1 MQAWK
6 IQTNNI
12 VFCERFSAQMAIEW
26 LRTDN
31 EKRASFLRHYA
42 IYVSHI
48 QRSAAKYCYL
58 WYIFAFFGG
67 KWDSKIWHCNFFHL
81 LTAWMPNLKISCRI
95 FKHSQRSWE
104 RSGLINH
111 HISYLLV
118 PGDKVSIYRKVMS
131 SSLSR
136 LVAHPWIS
144 RLLMK
149 GKFDH
154 YSSN

>member
-1 MQAWK
+1 MRK
-6 IQTNNI
+6 IFGTDGDRVTTNRQRETCI
-12 VFCERFSAQMAIEW
+12 FPET
-26 LRTDN
+26 LRY
-31 EKRASFLRHYA
+31 LRQPYSKKCSQILLFH
-42 IYVSHI
+42 
-48 QRSAAKYCYL
+48 L
-58 WYIFAFFGG
+58 WYIFAFFRG

-81 LTAWMPNLKISCRI
+81 LIAWMPNLKISCRI

-144 RLLMK
+144 RLLISAILPYEILEFNFDL
-149 GKFDH
+149 KFLW
-154 YSSN
+154 N